1 MSLGALQDFIT
12 ITANIL
18 TLSAAIGLML
28 GVILQPRRERANW
41 YFALFLAMLGLWAY
55 ASLVLRI
62 PGLNLLGHSQGF
74 YLYLTGLGLT
84 PITFFFATLAFCG
97 VHTRLTRLLSVAAL
111 LLTGVTLVL
120 LWNGSLVVVHEE
132 NIPSGA
138 DFSAILS
145 HFDILPAGYVA
156 LILLVSY
163 ILIAFLYLRATPAQ
177 RNRSLQ
183 LPALLLL
190 VGYAGNFIEPL
201 SRLPFDTL
209 MATVAASL
217 IGYTV
222 VSHQLFNPL
231 SEMNEQLRLANR
243 DLRRTVNE
251 LAAEK
256 ERAEQLN
263 AELRAT
269 SEYKSEF
276 LAKMSHEL
284 RTPLNSIVGYS
295 ELLLQGIYGP
305 LNDRQVDRL
314 GKIHR
319 NGRDLLAL
327 INDILDLSKIE
338 AGRLE
343 LTPQYVSLQEEIEG
357 LIGTIEPLAQEK
369 GLELTSAV
377 EEALPALYADP
388 LRIRQILTNLLS
400 NAIKFTRQGGVSLEA
415 RRVEV
420 AGGRSPQV
428 DLPIQGWLSDG
439 QWTLIT
445 VTDTGIGI
453 APEDHAH
460 IFDEFR
466 QVDNSST
473 REFGGTGLGLA
484 ITKRLVEMHGGRIWL
499 KSAIGAGS
507 TFFVALPISSKAAHR
522 PQTPKPEQA
531 PDGDGPCVLV
541 IDDSQE
547 AIDILTT
554 YLHEG
559 GYRTAHATD
568 GQTGI
573 ELARQ
578 LRPAVITTDILMPG
592 MNGWEVIDRLKAD
605 PVTAS
610 IPVMIVSIIDQQ
622 PMSFPMGV
630 AAHVSKPVER
640 QVLLETVERLCRARA
655 LEYPILVVDDH
666 PHDRELLS
674 EMLRSAHYPVETCN
688 GGQEAL
694 DWLRQQRASLVL
706 LDLIMPEMSGFDV
719 LTHIQQTPALS
730 NLPVVIVSAKE
741 LTPDEEAFLKG
752 RIADIIKKQQLQ
764 RSDLLARIAR
774 ALA

>member
-1 MSLGALQDFIT
+1 MSLGALQDLIT

-55 ASLVLRI
+55 ASLMLRI
-62 PGLNLLGHSQGF
+62 PGLNLLGRTQGF

-84 PITFFFATLAFCG
+84 PITFFFAVLAFCG
-97 VHTRLTRLLSVAAL
+97 IHTRLTRLFSVAAL
-111 LLTGVTLVL
+111 PVTGITLVL
-120 LWNGSLVVVHEE
+120 LWSGSLVAVNEA

-138 DFSAILS
+138 DFGVILS
-145 HFDILPAGYVA
+145 NFQILPAGYVA
-156 LILLVSY
+156 LVLLVSY
-163 ILIAFLYLRATPAQ
+163 ILIAFLYLRANPAQ
-177 RNRSLQ
+177 RSRPLE

-209 MATVAASL
+209 MATAAASL

-222 VSHQLFNPL
+222 ISHQVFNPL

-243 DLRRTVNE
+243 DLRRTVNA

-256 ERAEQLN
+256 ERAEKLN

-269 SEYKSEF
+269 SAYKSEF

-305 LNDRQVDRL
+305 LNERQVDRL
-314 GKIHR
+314 SKIHR
-319 NGRDLLAL
+319 NGRNLLAL

-343 LTPQYVSLQEEIEG
+343 LSPQYVSLQEEIEG
-357 LIGTIEPLAQEK
+357 LLGTIEPLAQEK
-369 GLELTSAV
+369 GLELTGTV

-388 LRIRQILTNLLS
+388 LRVRQILTNLLS
-400 NAIKFTRQGGVSLEA
+400 NAIKFTRQGGVSLRA
-415 RRVEV
+415 CRVEV
-420 AGGRSPQV
+420 LDGRSPQV
-428 DLPIQGWLSDG
+428 DLPAQGWLSDG
-439 QWTLIT
+439 QWVLIT

-453 APEDHAH
+453 AAEDHAR
-460 IFDEFR
+460 IFDEFS
-466 QVDNSST
+466 QVDNTST

-499 KSAIGAGS
+499 RSAAGTGS
-507 TFFVALPISSKAAHR
+507 TFFVALPVTSKEV
-522 PQTPKPEQA
+522 PKPRPTASQPA
-531 PDGDGPCVLV
+531 PDGDSPCVLV

-547 AIDILTT
+547 AIDILST
-554 YLHEG
+554 YLREG

-568 GQTGI
+568 GPTGI

-578 LRPAVITTDILMPG
+578 LRPDVITTDILMPG

-605 PVTAS
+605 PVTAA
-610 IPVMIVSIIDQQ
+610 IPVMIVSIVDQQ
-622 PMSFPMGV
+622 PMSIPVGV

-640 QVLLETVERLCRARA
+640 QVLLETVERLCHSGA
-655 LEYPILVVDDH
+655 LEHPILVVDDH
-666 PHDRELLS
+666 APDRELLS
-674 EMLRSAHYPVETCN
+674 EMLRSASYPVETCG

-694 DWLRQQRASLVL
+694 EWLGQRQASLVL
-706 LDLIMPEMSGFDV
+706 LDLIMPQVSGFDV
-719 LTHIQQTPALS
+719 LTHIEQTPALNS
-730 NLPVVIVSAKE
+730 LPVVIVSAKE